1 MASTRPKR
9 WENVCGLLKIWRPRK
24 KIFTRPKENGQS
36 RHRYGFISY
45 TFITG
50 RTTTNFTDYIKF
62 RVPVHLMMGVISRK
76 FSRESQ
82 LNNNCKTLFHSIG
95 VALKGDA
102 FSCIN
107 LPENSKLIQRFTATL
122 SDAKK
127 RTKKMYVDSLA
138 PGTVTAIVL
147 LRYTSS
153 VCATTTPLPL
163 VSHQSVFIPTDKVH
177 IWCQELV
184 PSLAQRGEGGGGCDL
199 PLARARYKSLLC
211 GLLEGRLC
219 LQKDNR
225 KLLLWSLYVGKWTA
239 KDLLIKIEIPISKNK
254 IIMQCTIWSPET
266 TLLL

>member
-1 MASTRPKR
+1 
-9 WENVCGLLKIWRPRK
+9 
-24 KIFTRPKENGQS
+24 
-36 RHRYGFISY
+36 
-45 TFITG
+45 
-50 RTTTNFTDYIKF
+50 
-62 RVPVHLMMGVISRK
+62 MGVISRK
-76 FSRESQ
+76 FCRESQ
-82 LNNNCKTLFHSIG
+82 LNNNCKTLFHSTG

-107 LPENSKLIQRFTATL
+107 LPENSALIQRFTATL
-122 SDAKK
+122 SDAAGNKK

-153 VCATTTPLPL
+153 VCATTTPPPL

-225 KLLLWSLYVGKWTA
+225 KLLPWSLYVGK
-239 KDLLIKIEIPISKNK
+239 
-254 IIMQCTIWSPET
+254 
-266 TLLL
+266 